1 MFLKDLSIAQ
11 IIKFVLFSCICIYI
25 QIRLGYFS
33 NDLIIRT
40 QKYPKLV
47 FILLFIIKIIPLII
61 ATPYTCLNVL
71 GTFLCGRKP
80 LKVKTEPPKQTIC
93 FRVVTRGMFPQLI
106 KDNMNTNLS
115 LLKSNHI
122 KYTYE
127 VVSEVELG
135 LEKIENCYEIVVP
148 SEYQTKNGSKYKARA
163 LQYSIERNIC
173 ELDDDDWVV
182 HLDEETLLT
191 ESSINGIVEFINRDK
206 HQIGQGGIG
215 IIHIHLI

>member
-1 MFLKDLSIAQ
+1 MFLKDLSIVQ
-11 IIKFVLFSCICIYI
+11 IIKFALFFIICLYI
-25 QIRLGYFS
+25 QLQLGYFS
-33 NDLIIRT
+33 NELIIRT
-40 QKYPKLV
+40 QKYPRLV
-47 FILLFIIKIIPLII
+47 FISLFIIKILPLII
-61 ATPYTCLNVL
+61 AIPYTCLNVL

-106 KDNMNTNLS
+106 RDNMGKNLS
-115 LLKSNHI
+115 LLKSNPI

-135 LEKIENCYEIVVP
+135 LGKTENCYEIVVP

-163 LQYSIERNIC
+163 LQYSIERNVC

-191 ESSINGIVEFINRDK
+191 ESSINGIIEFINRDK
-206 HQIGQGGIG
+206 HQIGQGGMESN
-215 IIHIHLI
+215 